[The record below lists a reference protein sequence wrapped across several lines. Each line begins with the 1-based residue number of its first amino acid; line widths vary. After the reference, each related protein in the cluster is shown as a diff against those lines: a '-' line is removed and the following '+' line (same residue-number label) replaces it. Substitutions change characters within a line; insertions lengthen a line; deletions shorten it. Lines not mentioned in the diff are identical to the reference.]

1 MAIIE
6 LKYPI
11 LGTMIPSDH
20 GYRLYGA
27 ICKILPEVHE
37 MKEIAICGISGIPD
51 HNRTIHLQSA
61 SKLRFRI
68 PSETLPILLKLS
80 GKKLNIG
87 DSKISLGIPKVSL
100 LRPHKSLYS
109 RLVLINTPSEF
120 TQESFTKAVKRQ
132 LLALG
137 IEQDP
142 VLFYSK
148 PGYPY
153 LRKTIRVKDKELVG
167 YPIIVPN
174 LNPDESILLQEKG
187 LGGKRKM
194 GCGTFLGVRL

>member
-1 MAIIE
+1 MA
-6 LKYPI
+6 K
-11 LGTMIPSDH
+11 T
-20 GYRLYGA
+20 RL
-27 ICKILPEVHE
+27 
-37 MKEIAICGISGIPD
+37 
-51 HNRTIHLQSA
+51 
-61 SKLRFRI
+61 FRI
-68 PSETLPILLKLS
+68 TLDQLS